1 MYYFLKLGRKTTN
14 KIFQTNYLSLYLTL
28 KEDKGKDFRRVLHH
42 EAKLFLILFL
52 KKVTS
57 GFGCLGF
64 LSFSP
69 LSTPACVYNYYQFVR
84 IVGHSIILS
93 LLQNVHWTDKI
104 LWKQSSKKN
113 NYLSY
118 IFWHLSQT
126 ILIVSHNKNYPL
138 HKCNAIGENLNDAIG
153 AQK

>member
-1 MYYFLKLGRKTTN
+1 MRQKIGLLLTVSLSLNYVCFVFTCLVQMYYFLKLGRKTTN

-57 GFGCLGF
+57 GFVCLGF

-104 LWKQSSKKN
+104 LRKQSSKK
-113 NYLSY
+113 
-118 IFWHLSQT
+118 
-126 ILIVSHNKNYPL
+126 K
-138 HKCNAIGENLNDAIG
+138 
-153 AQK
+153 